1 MNNFKMA
8 LRTEL
13 NKQNLTIKQLA
24 EMTNI
29 KEQKIVYTLKNISND
44 ITLEEAL
51 IISNALGK
59 DIYEMC
65 ELQNI
70 MRKGQ
75 SH

>member
-13 NKQNLTIKQLA
+13 KKQNLTIKQLA

-29 KEQKIVYTLKNISND
+29 KEQKLVYALKNISNN

-51 IISNALGK
+51 IISNTLGK
-59 DIYEMC
+59 NIYQMC
-65 ELQNI
+65 DLVNVSKKE
-70 MRKGQ
+70 
-75 SH
+75 